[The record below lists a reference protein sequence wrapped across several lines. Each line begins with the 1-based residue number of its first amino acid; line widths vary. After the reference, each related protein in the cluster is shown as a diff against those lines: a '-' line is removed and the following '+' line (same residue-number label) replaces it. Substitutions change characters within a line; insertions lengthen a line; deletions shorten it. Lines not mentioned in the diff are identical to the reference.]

1 MQDTY
6 SEAELDGMSLSQ
18 RVELAVKGKI
28 DWKEVNRPEA
38 DERRRA
44 QAEAAIP
51 LSTRLKRTPLCRSQA
66 EYERRRYLRIHNPR
80 EELAA
85 VERRLRLSVEQ
96 DKLRKAERAAKDWV
110 AA

>member
-1 MQDTY
+1 MSDHY

-18 RVELAVKGKI
+18 RVDLAVKGEI
-28 DWKEVNRPEA
+28 DWREVNRPEA

-44 QAEAAIP
+44 KAEAAIP
-51 LSTRLKRTPLCRSQA
+51 LSTKLMRTPLCRSSA
-66 EYERRRYLRIHNPR
+66 EYERRRYLRLHTPR

-85 VERRLRLSVEQ
+85 VERRLKLSIEQ
-96 DKLRKAERAAKDWV
+96 DKLRKAERAAREWV